1 MHCGLR
7 PRSNAYCRGAW
18 RSTRVGRGDETDR
31 LAGNGEEKVTP
42 EMQLEREAI
51 QRWHTVIESGL
62 TLWMEAGGAQME
74 PQLEEA
80 LSKLLNYMKAKQ
92 LPLRAAMIG
101 LGLTLLYSVLEAD
114 MAALNREAAH

>member
-1 MHCGLR
+1 M
-7 PRSNAYCRGAW
+7 
-18 RSTRVGRGDETDR
+18 
-31 LAGNGEEKVTP
+31 
-42 EMQLEREAI
+42 EREAI